1 MQIVAKK
8 FARLKDAAYICR
20 QIHGK
25 PLLDYR
31 KMETIKVN
39 MKKRGLKVDIDRQ
52 DFALALK
59 TWRLRNNYTQ
69 PQAGKILGG
78 VSRYTIIRA
87 ENGQHLTWE
96 MAYKL
101 FARLAHQLEIEKQ

>member
-1 MQIVAKK
+1 MGH
-8 FARLKDAAYICR
+8 YN
-20 QIHGK
+20 
-25 PLLDYR
+25 
-31 KMETIKVN
+31 METIKVN
-39 MKKRGLKVDIDRQ
+39 MKKQGLKVDIDRQ

-69 PQAGKILGG
+69 TQAGKILGG

-87 ENGQHLTWE
+87 EKGQLLTWE

-101 FARLAHQLEIEKQ
+101 FARLAHQLEIEKL